1 MTGEAEVEAE
11 VDRLIR
17 EGGYSNTETVRA
29 SVRRHILTER
39 GILQEPTPARPSR
52 HTRRLKIATPESVD
66 RFAEDTERIVER
78 AERERRAKRKT
89 QGTKRH
95 KIAYDFAPVP
105 DVWVRYMARH
115 FPDKADRLLNAV
127 LMFSRGK
134 RTCWPSVRTLARLT
148 GYSNQ
153 TVQDLLRA
161 FEFCQVIRIGK
172 RPSGD
177 RKVKRANLYNVRP
190 VTAWHLER
198 AKEARAYLRALR
210 ETRKGED
217 VGLEAKARR
226 EMHAE
231 MQAVVAAAFADAL
244 AGGTSAN

>member
-1 MTGEAEVEAE
+1 MIDFTEGVAVTMTGEAEVEAE

-17 EGGYSNTETVRA
+17 KEGLSDTEIVRA
-29 SVRRHILTER
+29 HLRRHVLTER
-39 GILQEPTPARPSR
+39 GVIQNPTPARPSR
-52 HTRRLKIATPESVD
+52 LARRLKIATPASVD
-66 RFAEDTERIVER
+66 RFAEVTERIVER
-78 AERERRAKRKT
+78 AESERRGKRKT

-105 DVWVRYMARH
+105 DVWVRGMARH
-115 FPDKADRLLNAV
+115 FPDKADRVLNTL

-172 RPSGD
+172 KPSGD
-177 RKVKRANLYNVRP
+177 RKVKRANLYNIRP
-190 VTAWHLER
+190 HTAWHLER
-198 AKEARAYLRALR
+198 AKEARDYLRELR
-210 ETRKGED
+210 ETRKVRRPERAA
-217 VGLEAKARR
+217 VG
-226 EMHAE
+226 
-231 MQAVVAAAFADAL
+231 
-244 AGGTSAN
+244 